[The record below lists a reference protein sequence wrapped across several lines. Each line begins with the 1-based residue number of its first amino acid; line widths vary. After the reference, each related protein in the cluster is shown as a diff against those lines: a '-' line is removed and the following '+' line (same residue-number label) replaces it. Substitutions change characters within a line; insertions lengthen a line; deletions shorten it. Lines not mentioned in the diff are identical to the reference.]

1 MTPDTATGRRTDPQV
16 QRILAA
22 ARSEFEQYGVR
33 RATMDDIALRAG
45 ISRRTL
51 YRRFPTKDALFELLV
66 LRETDTLLEQLAR
79 AAAGRE
85 PGEAVAACFTLFFE
99 LLERSPLARRIV
111 TSEPELLMGPAGRPR
126 GLPIAEAG
134 DRVARTLRR
143 SGVTMPEAD
152 LRAVSEL
159 LVRLTVSLLLD
170 PEGQLDISDPAA
182 VREYSRRYLARLVW

>member
-1 MTPDTATGRRTDPQV
+1 MTPDTATESRTDPQV
-16 QRILAA
+16 QRILSA

-33 RATMDDIALRAG
+33 RATMDDIALHAG

-66 LRETDTLLEQLAR
+66 LRETDELLEQLAK

-85 PGEAVAACFTLFFE
+85 PGEAVAECFTLFFE
-99 LLERSPLARRIV
+99 LLERSPLARRIL
-111 TSEPELLMGPAGRPR
+111 TSEPELLLGPAGRPR
-126 GLPIAEAG
+126 GLSLAEAG
-134 DRVARTLRR
+134 DRVAGTLRR

-159 LVRLTVSLLLD
+159 LVRLTLSLLLN